1 MQSKLRLASR
11 ELQLKQQLWQWLQH
25 HLLLSTSASPKLK
38 LNEIVDQGCDLEV
51 EQLPHM
57 QLAEFRRR
65 YVVVEGGAPTEKE
78 EVTDAQLTCL
88 WAKIEHGMSP
98 FVDMDGCMG
107 SLWRQVSKSYEV
119 HIAAMERWPMEITR
133 NFRGIESSG
142 LGGGFAN
149 FSHCSTDAQLGDC
162 SNFRPLLCL
171 LQGEGA

>member
-1 MQSKLRLASR
+1 MAVAATPSAV
-11 ELQLKQQLWQWLQH
+11 
-25 HLLLSTSASPKLK
+25 STSASPKLK

-51 EQLPHM
+51 EQLPHT
-57 QLAEFRRR
+57 QLDEFRRR

-98 FVDMDGCMG
+98 FVDMGV
-107 SLWRQVSKSYEV
+107 WRAYGDRL
-119 HIAAMERWPMEITR
+119 ARAMKFTSQQCKEGHLEISR
-133 NFRGIESSG
+133 NPRGIESSG
-142 LGGGFAN
+142 LGRGLAN

-171 LQGEGA
+171 LQGEAA

>member
-78 EVTDAQLTCL
+78 EVTDMLVGQNRTWHESLC
-88 WAKIEHGMSP
+88 GY
-98 FVDMDGCMG
+98 GCMG

-133 NFRGIESSG
+133 NPRGIESSG